1 MSQTPMPP
9 DALDQALSDFFKAQ
23 MPRPWPAAPAT
34 AHATPSALA
43 TPRTDTLTRARLTLA
58 ASVAL
63 LLGTGWYLASG
74 SPQAA
79 RGPTRPGPAGTPD
92 FIGPGS
98 AKMPGEF
105 DRKADKAKA
114 TNDPMTGFQPGPI
127 TLP

>member
-1 MSQTPMPP
+1 MSQTTMPP
-9 DALDQALSDFFKAQ
+9 DALDQALADFFKAQ
-23 MPRPWPAAPAT
+23 MPRQWPAAPVT
-34 AHATPSALA
+34 AHATPPARA

-74 SPQAA
+74 SSQAV
-79 RGPTRPGPAGTPD
+79 RGPAKPGAGAAPD

-114 TNDPMTGFQPGPI
+114 TNDPMSGFQPGPI